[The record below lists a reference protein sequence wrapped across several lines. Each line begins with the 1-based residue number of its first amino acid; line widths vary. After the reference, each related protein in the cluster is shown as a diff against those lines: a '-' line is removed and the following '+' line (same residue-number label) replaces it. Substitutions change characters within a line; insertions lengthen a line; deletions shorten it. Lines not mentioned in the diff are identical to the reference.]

1 MANVRSLRPNIT
13 KRLGYTPEAQRVD
26 EITQALRSRSG
37 I

>member
-1 MANVRSLRPNIT
+1 MARKFNT
-13 KRLGYTPEAQRVD
+13 KVKALGYTPEAQRVD

>member
-1 MANVRSLRPNIT
+1 MALVKSKVRRI
-13 KRLGYTPEAQRVD
+13 GYTPEAQRVD